1 MRALTIVLALLAGLV
16 TWQVFGPPPP
26 EPPATPPPGYQKAK
40 GDALFAAS
48 YKQFSSVPVGLRQ
61 FEGKPVI
68 VYFWASWCVECRD
81 EAKALNALRT
91 RYRSS
96 DLAVI
101 GIGVDQSDSI
111 ARFSRESQLEFP
123 VFVGGAQGIE
133 LSRQMGNLRGEL
145 PFVAAVDRHGLVA
158 ATHLGKFQAA
168 TPAEMATAALK

>member
-1 MRALTIVLALLAGLV
+1 MRALTIVLALLAVLV

-26 EPPATPPPGYQKAK
+26 EPAATPPPGYQKAK

-48 YKQFSSVPVGLRQ
+48 YKQFSSVPVALRQ

-68 VYFWASWCVECRD
+68 VYFWASWCVECRA

-111 ARFSRESQLEFP
+111 ARVSRESQLDFP
-123 VFVGGAQGIE
+123 VFVAGAEGIE
-133 LSRQMGNLRGEL
+133 LSRRMGNLRGEL
-145 PFVAAVDRHGLVA
+145 PFVAAVDRQGLVSA
-158 ATHLGKFQAA
+158 MHLGKFLA
-168 TPAEMATAALK
+168 TTPEAMAMAALK